1 MNWKIKTIKSRKI
14 KLICGILFVA
24 ERTGF
29 EPAKPFRGLHAFQA
43 CLFNHSSTSPYFF
56 KLQSG
61 RGLNF
66 GCKYTIIFLFTNP

>member
-29 EPAKPFRGLHAFQA
+29 EPAKPFRGLHAFQTFTPRPQITDFQRDA
-43 CLFNHSSTSPYFF
+43 SEAVRVCVVFAFF
-56 KLQSG
+56 
-61 RGLNF
+61 RV
-66 GCKYTIIFLFTNP
+66 C